1 LKLLVIAARNLMRQ
15 KKRSVLL
22 AIAIIFGFTIVTR
35 IDAFAAGTVRNISNQ
50 IAALLGAHVT
60 VEGYERNADD
70 KLIAVIHDDE
80 MLKRALDESGVAYI
94 YAEKSTSISGT
105 LVFEGKK
112 TQVNVSGFNPDEESY
127 LKSSLKFTEGNWED
141 AAAHEDALI
150 LSVELAK
157 DLGITVGDNLIVQ
170 TTTASGQA
178 NFGEFYV
185 AAIHEDSS
193 LFATMMSYANSNYIN
208 QVLDLQ
214 SGEFISYNILLADP
228 LLQDNAAQLL
238 EQAIRAYAPVT
249 SRQTA
254 MLTNPSDMA
263 SGVRDQVDAYQGGG
277 TIYSALSLN
286 DVMPQMNQIVTV
298 TQTVSIVILIVLFLI
313 IIIGISNTFKMILKE
328 RMAEIG
334 TMRALG
340 MSRWNVAKIFILE
353 ALLLSLFGAAAGL
366 ALSSVLMLTSSVF
379 TFADPVLAM
388 LLDNGH
394 ITWIVTAAA
403 VLQKF
408 LIIIVFTLL
417 GVFGTVRAVVRMKP
431 VDALRSKQ

>member
-1 LKLLVIAARNLMRQ
+1 
-15 KKRSVLL
+15 
-22 AIAIIFGFTIVTR
+22 
-35 IDAFAAGTVRNISNQ
+35 
-50 IAALLGAHVT
+50 
-60 VEGYERNADD
+60 
-70 KLIAVIHDDE
+70 
-80 MLKRALDESGVAYI
+80 
-94 YAEKSTSISGT
+94 
-105 LVFEGKK
+105 
-112 TQVNVSGFNPDEESY
+112 
-127 LKSSLKFTEGNWED
+127 
-141 AAAHEDALI
+141 
-150 LSVELAK
+150 
-157 DLGITVGDNLIVQ
+157 
-170 TTTASGQA
+170 
-178 NFGEFYV
+178 
-185 AAIHEDSS
+185 
-193 LFATMMSYANSNYIN
+193 
-208 QVLDLQ
+208 
-214 SGEFISYNILLADP
+214 
-228 LLQDNAAQLL
+228 
-238 EQAIRAYAPVT
+238 
-249 SRQTA
+249 

-298 TQTVSIVILIVLFLI
+298 TQPVSIVILIVLFLI

-394 ITWIVTAAA
+394 ITWIVTASA
-403 VLQKF
+403 VVQKF